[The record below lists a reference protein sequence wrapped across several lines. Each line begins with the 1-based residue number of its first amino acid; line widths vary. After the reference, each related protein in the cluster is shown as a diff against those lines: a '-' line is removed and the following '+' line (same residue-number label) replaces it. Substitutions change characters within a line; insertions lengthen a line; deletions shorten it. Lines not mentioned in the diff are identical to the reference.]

1 MELCW
6 MSPSCLVAFIVSED
20 AMQAVGG
27 EKSHPTVNYDINL
40 PGNMSNSGTELCG
53 KPTAL

>member
-1 MELCW
+1 

-40 PGNMSNSGTELCG
+40 PGNMSNSGIELCG